1 MIMKKSFFNKV
12 ALTTTICSLLFF
24 SCKKELPMNAPSTS
38 APENTESFGQKHQL
52 SRQVEEIAS
61 NLSSFLARKEN
72 RKLLLSQ
79 MKTAGKTSTIELG
92 DVLSTVRGQARQ
104 MGTDQL
110 SKLMENISQAEVAMK
125 DAKMAIPR
133 LDLVV
138 PCGISQAMLEGSDL
152 MYVAIAPLEDESK
165 VKSIAAYVDGK
176 RLSQDL
182 SANEAPKVPTIVIGG
197 AERYTISSELTAAK
211 TESVVASALAVT
223 AADVPK
229 SAAVSGDLVGIP
241 RILITNDHE
250 PWYKGDPEIYVK
262 IRRWI
267 KSMGVFGD
275 TRVDFANVN
284 SENTW
289 YSLGDPNKSYVFL
302 NSTYDKSIEI
312 VVYESDSPDGDDVV
326 GLFIPTWTSL
336 PYGGF
341 TAGTPLGT
349 TRDAQIYLD
358 RD

>member
-1 MIMKKSFFNKV
+1 
-12 ALTTTICSLLFF
+12 
-24 SCKKELPMNAPSTS
+24 MNAPSTS
-38 APENTESFGQKHQL
+38 VPENTKSFGQNHQL
-52 SRQVEEIAS
+52 SRQVEVIAAD
-61 NLSSFLARKEN
+61 LSSFLARKEN

-79 MKTAGKTSTIELG
+79 MKAAGKTRTIELV

-104 MGTDQL
+104 TGGDQL
-110 SKLMENISQAEVAMK
+110 SKLMENISQTEVAMK
-125 DAKMAIPR
+125 AAKMAIPR

-138 PCGISQAMLEGSDL
+138 PGDMQQEMLQGSDL
-152 MYVAIAPLEDESK
+152 IYVAIAPLEDESK
-165 VKSIAAYVDGK
+165 VRSIPAYADGK

-182 SANEAPKVPTIVIGG
+182 SADEAPKVPTIVIGA
-197 AERYTISSELTAAK
+197 AERNTITSELSAAR
-211 TESVVASALAVT
+211 TESVAASTLAFAT
-223 AADVPK
+223 ADVPK

-267 KSMGVFGD
+267 KSTGVFGD

-302 NSTYDKSIEI
+302 NSTYDSKIEI
-312 VVYESDSPDGDDVV
+312 LVYESDSPDGDDVV
-326 GLFIPTWTSL
+326 GVFIPTWTSL
-336 PYGGF
+336 LYGGY

-349 TRDAQIYLD
+349 TKDARIYLD